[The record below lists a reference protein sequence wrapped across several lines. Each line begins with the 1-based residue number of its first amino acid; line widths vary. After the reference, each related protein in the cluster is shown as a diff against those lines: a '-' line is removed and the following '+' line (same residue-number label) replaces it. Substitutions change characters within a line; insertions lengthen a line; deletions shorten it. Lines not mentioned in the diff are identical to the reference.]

1 MIVFLS
7 VYVRSGINV
16 AIVAAKSG
24 ITYDIGSFV
33 GEEASM
39 VIQSLLKKR
48 ACIVSFESEDFWF
61 DIGTMED
68 QEVDKEIFGK
78 N

>member
-1 MIVFLS
+1 

-24 ITYDIGSFV
+24 ITYDIEKFCERGSEH
-33 GEEASM
+33 GD
-39 VIQSLLKKR
+39 LCL
-48 ACIVSFESEDFWF
+48 

-68 QEVDKEIFGK
+68 QEKVKRVFGK